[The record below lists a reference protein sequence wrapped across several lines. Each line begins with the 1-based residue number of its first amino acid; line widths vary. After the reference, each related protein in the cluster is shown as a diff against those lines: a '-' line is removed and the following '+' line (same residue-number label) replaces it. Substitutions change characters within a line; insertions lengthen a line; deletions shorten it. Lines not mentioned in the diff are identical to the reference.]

1 MFGIKYI
8 KRGTKMKDHI
18 RIEDP
23 KQCCGCGA
31 CVNIC
36 PCGAIMMKEDEMGF
50 IFPSVDEEKCVNCG
64 LCISVCTFTDKGS
77 GANGDPEVYAAVTKN
92 TGVLMES
99 SSGGLFTELAEAVLD
114 KGGAVFGAAWGENM
128 SLCHIAVENKKDL
141 ARLRGSKYVQSSTD
155 STFKRAKE
163 MLDSGRYVCYSGT
176 PCQISGFKAF
186 LKKDYEKLL
195 TVDIICHGV
204 PSMKMLKDDLGYVA
218 GKKKM
223 NIRDVK
229 FRDKTYGWGVLGSIS
244 GDGAKIKYHSGTSP
258 YYFYFLNGEIYR
270 ESCYNC
276 RYPSE
281 GRQGDITLGDYWGIR
296 EELTSKMGEVDV
308 DKGVSCVLVNNEK
321 GRQWMKLIESRLL
334 IAQSDRK
341 SAEKRNKQLT
351 AASVPMREHTALS
364 DMYKEKGYDAFL
376 YWYKKHYKE
385 HIAGAIKRMIP
396 GKIKRKLMQT
406 YNDIRSR

>member
-1 MFGIKYI
+1 
-8 KRGTKMKDHI
+8 MKDHI

-23 KQCCGCGA
+23 KKCCGCGA
-31 CVNIC
+31 CLSIC
-36 PCGAIMMKEDEMGF
+36 PSGAITMKEDEMGF
-50 IFPSVDEEKCVNCG
+50 IFPSVDEARCVNCG
-64 LCISVCTFTDKGS
+64 LCLSVCTFTDKRS
-77 GANGDPEVYAAVTKN
+77 GENGDPEVYAAVTKN

-114 KGGAVFGAAWGENM
+114 KGGVVFGAAWAEDL

-141 ARLRGSKYVQSSTD
+141 ARLRGSKYVQSSTEN
-155 STFKRAKE
+155 TFKSAKE
-163 MLDSGRYVCYSGT
+163 LLDSGRYVCYSGT
-176 PCQISGFKAF
+176 PCQISGLKAF

-204 PSMKMLKDDLGYVA
+204 PSMKMLKDDLGYVT
-218 GKKKM
+218 GKKKI

-229 FRDKTYGWGVLGSIS
+229 FRDKEYGWGVLGSIS
-244 GDGAKIKYHSGTSP
+244 GDGTKIKYHSGTSP

-276 RYPSE
+276 RFPSE

-296 EELTSKMGEVDV
+296 QELALKMGDVDL

-334 IAQSDRK
+334 IAESDRK

-351 AASVPMREHTALS
+351 AASVPMSEHTALS
-364 DMYKEKGYDAFL
+364 DMYREKGYDAFL

-385 HIAGAIKRMIP
+385 HIKGAVKRMLP
-396 GKIKRKLMQT
+396 GKLKRKLMET
-406 YNDIRSR
+406 YNNIRSK